1 MRDSRHKS
9 IIIMKANREKQ
20 VQIYYV
26 KPEVELVDINVAGV
40 FCTSGEVTG
49 EVTGEDPDAP
59 VEI

>member
-1 MRDSRHKS
+1 
-9 IIIMKANREKQ
+9 MKANREKQ

-40 FCTSGEVTG
+40 FCTSGEATG
-49 EVTGEDPDAP
+49 QDPDAP

>member
-26 KPEVELVDINVAGV
+26 KPEVELVDINISGV
-40 FCTSGEVTG
+40 ICAMSGEISG
-49 EVTGEDPDAP
+49 QDPNAP
-59 VEI
+59 IEAH

>member
-40 FCTSGEVTG
+40 FCTSGN
-49 EVTGEDPDAP
+49 VTGEDPDAP

>member
-40 FCTSGEVTG
+40 ICAMSGEIS
-49 EVTGEDPDAP
+49 GEDPNAP
-59 VEI
+59 IEVD

>member
-26 KPEVELVDINVAGV
+26 KPEVELVDINISGV
-40 FCTSGEVTG
+40 ICTMSGEISG
-49 EVTGEDPDAP
+49 QDPDAP
-59 VEI
+59 IEVD

>member
-40 FCTSGEVTG
+40 FCTSGEVSG
-49 EVTGEDPDAP
+49 QDPDAP
-59 VEI
+59 IEVD

>member
-26 KPEVELVDINVAGV
+26 KPEVELVDINISGV
-40 FCTSGEVTG
+40 ICAMSGEATG
-49 EVTGEDPDAP
+49 QDSDQA